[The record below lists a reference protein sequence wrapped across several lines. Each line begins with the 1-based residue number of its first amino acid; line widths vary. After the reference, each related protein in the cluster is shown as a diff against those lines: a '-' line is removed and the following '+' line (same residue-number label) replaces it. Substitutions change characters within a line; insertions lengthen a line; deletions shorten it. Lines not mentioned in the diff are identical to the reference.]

1 MVGRPNFFG
10 PAGSLVKP
18 VPPITLV
25 GTEMVRPAEFIT
37 GVRLTFDRP
46 YIPSIDAAL
55 GFVFAGTEPPPAI
68 TFPHVDYLPLSA
80 TILQINVDWSDDPM
94 AADMWMT
101 YDPSAATEPW
111 RGTDYTELEAIPWHL
126 LGPMPPQLPPLG

>member
-18 VPPITLV
+18 ASPITLV
-25 GTEMVRPAEFIT
+25 DTEMVRVAEYVT

-46 YIPSIDAAL
+46 YIPSIDAAS
-55 GFVFAGTEPPPAI
+55 GFVFASNQPPLGT
-68 TFPHVDYLPLSA
+68 TFSHVDYLALSA
-80 TILQINVDWSDDPM
+80 TILQINVDWSDDPL
-94 AADMWMT
+94 AAVIWMT

-126 LGPMPPQLPPLG
+126 LGPMPDPV

>member
-10 PAGSLVKP
+10 RAGSLVKP
-18 VPPITLV
+18 ASPITLV
-25 GTEMVRPAEFIT
+25 ETEMVRADEYIT

-55 GFVFAGTEPPPAI
+55 GFVFASAEPPLG
-68 TFPHVDYLPLSA
+68 TSLPHVDYLALSA
-80 TILQINVDWSDDPM
+80 TILQINVDWSDDPL
-94 AADMWMT
+94 AGVMWMS

-111 RGTDYTELEAIPWHL
+111 RG
-126 LGPMPPQLPPLG
+126 

>member
-18 VPPITLV
+18 VSPIALV
-25 GTEMVRPAEFIT
+25 DIEMVRADEYVT

-46 YIPSIDAAL
+46 YIPSIDAAS
-55 GFVFAGTEPPPAI
+55 GFVFAGVEPPASI
-68 TFPHVDYLPLSA
+68 TFPHVDYLALSA
-80 TILQINVDWSDDPM
+80 TILQINVDWSDDPL

-101 YDPSAATEPW
+101 YDPNAATEPW
-111 RGTDYTELEAIPWHL
+111 RGTDYSELEAIPWHS
-126 LGPMPPQLPPLG
+126 LGPMPDML